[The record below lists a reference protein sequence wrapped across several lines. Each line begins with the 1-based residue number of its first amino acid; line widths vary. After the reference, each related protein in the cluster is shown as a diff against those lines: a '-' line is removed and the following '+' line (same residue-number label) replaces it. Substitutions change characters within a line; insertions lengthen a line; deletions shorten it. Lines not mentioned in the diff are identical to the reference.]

1 MQGMKAL
8 TKAREGDEMNKL
20 LALLAVAAI
29 MAVVFISGCT
39 QQPEGPG
46 PATGE
51 QIAAENS
58 AVSAIEQ
65 EMEQAVNNISTEDI
79 ENALLNL

>member
-1 MQGMKAL
+1 
-8 TKAREGDEMNKL
+8 MNKL

-39 QQPEGPG
+39 QQQPAGPG